1 MKKIKLTAIFIS
13 LFFAGQAQT
22 KTFIDQPYIE
32 VAGSADTMVT
42 PNEIFIKIEISEA
55 DTKNKT
61 SVEEL
66 ERKMFDA
73 LKAMG
78 IDVEKNLTTSD
89 ISSNFKNYFLK
100 GKEILKSKE
109 YMLKVN
115 DAVTASKVFMKLED
129 LGISNSSIDHVD
141 YSDMESIKNLMRTK
155 AMENAKAR
163 ALALTKPLHQEVGPA
178 IFISDNEVYMVNRM
192 LQGKVAGIQVNGYS
206 DAGQEEL
213 PKIDFEK
220 IKVSTNINV
229 KFILKP

>member
-1 MKKIKLTAIFIS
+1 MKKIKLTAICIS
-13 LFFAGQAQT
+13 LFFAGQAQM
-22 KTFIDQPYIE
+22 KSFIDQPYVE
-32 VAGSADTMVT
+32 VAGNADTMVT
-42 PNEIFIKIEISEA
+42 PNEIYIQIGISEK

-109 YMLKVN
+109 YMLKVK
-115 DAVTASKVFMKLED
+115 DAVTASKVFMSLED

-141 YSDMESIKNLMRTK
+141 YSHMEAMKNIMRTK
-155 AMENAKAR
+155 AIENAKAR
-163 ALALTKPLHQEVGPA
+163 ALALTEPLHQQVGPA
-178 IFISDNEVYMVNRM
+178 IFISDNDSYTMHPMMEA
-192 LQGKVAGIQVNGYS
+192 KVAGLQIRA
-206 DAGQEEL
+206 DANAADQQL
-213 PKIDFEK
+213 PQIDFEK
-220 IKVSTNINV
+220 IKISANINA
-229 KFILKP
+229 KFILKQ

>member
-1 MKKIKLTAIFIS
+1 MKKLHLTILFIS
-13 LFFAGQAQT
+13 FFIVGHAQT

-42 PNEIFIKIEISEA
+42 PDEIYIKIDISES

-73 LKAMG
+73 LKVMG

-89 ISSNFKNYFLK
+89 ISSNFKNYFLR
-100 GKEILKSKE
+100 GKNVVKSKE
-109 YMLKVN
+109 YMLKVK
-115 DAVTASKVFMKLED
+115 DAVTATNVFIKLED

-141 YSDMESIKNLMRTK
+141 YSDMERMKNLMRTK
-155 AMENAKAR
+155 AIENAKAR
-163 ALALTKPLHQEVGPA
+163 ALALTKPLHQDIGPA
-178 IFISDNEVYMVNRM
+178 IYISDNEIYPIRPMERQAKIN
-192 LQGKVAGIQVNGYS
+192 LYEANS
-206 DAGQEEL
+206 ATGQEL

-220 IKVSTNINV
+220 IEVSANV
-229 KFILKP
+229 NAKFILKP

>member
-1 MKKIKLTAIFIS
+1 MKKIHLTILFIS
-13 LFFAGQAQT
+13 FFIAGQAQT

-42 PNEIFIKIEISEA
+42 PNEIYIKIDISES

-66 ERKMFDA
+66 ERNMFNA

-89 ISSNFKNYFLK
+89 ISSNFKNYFLR
-100 GKEILKSKE
+100 GKNVVKSKE
-109 YMLKVN
+109 YMLKVK
-115 DAVTASKVFMKLED
+115 DAVTATNVFIKLED

-141 YSDMESIKNLMRTK
+141 YSDMEGMKNLMRTK
-155 AMENAKAR
+155 AIENAKAR
-163 ALALTKPLHQEVGPA
+163 ALALTKPLHQEIGPA
-178 IFISDNEVYMVNRM
+178 IYISDNEVYPMRSMERQAKIN
-192 LQGKVAGIQVNGYS
+192 LYQANS
-206 DAGQEEL
+206 DTAQEL

-220 IKVSTNINV
+220 IEVSANINA
-229 KFILKP
+229 KFILKQ

>member
-1 MKKIKLTAIFIS
+1 MKLTAFLMI

-32 VAGSADTMVT
+32 VAGNADTMVT
-42 PNEIFIKIEISEA
+42 PDEIFIKIEISEA
-55 DTKNKT
+55 DTRNKT

-73 LKAMG
+73 LKSMG

-100 GKEILKSKE
+100 GKEVLKSKE
-109 YMLKVN
+109 YMLKVS

-141 YSDMESIKNLMRTK
+141 YSDMEGIKNLMRTK

-178 IFISDNEVYMVNRM
+178 IYISDNEVYPIH
-192 LQGKVAGIQVNGYS
+192 LLEGKVAGLAIRGYTNNS
-206 DAGQEEL
+206 AQDL

-220 IKVSTNINV
+220 IQISSNINA

>member
-1 MKKIKLTAIFIS
+1 MKKISLIALLVFLIFK
-13 LFFAGQAQT
+13 GEAQM

-42 PNEIFIKIEISEA
+42 PDEIFIKIEISEA

-73 LKAMG
+73 LKALG

-89 ISSNFKNYFLK
+89 MASNFKNYFLK
-100 GKEILKSKE
+100 GKEVLKSKE
-109 YMLKVN
+109 YSLKVSN
-115 DAVTASKVFMKLED
+115 AVTASKVFIQLEN
-129 LGISNSSIDHVD
+129 LGISNTSIDHVD
-141 YSDMESIKNLMRTK
+141 YSDMEGMKNAMRIK

-163 ALALTKPLHQEVGPA
+163 AHALTKPLHQEVGPA
-178 IFISDNEVYMVNRM
+178 IFISDNEIYMAHPLERQTGIM
-192 LQGKVAGIQVNGYS
+192 LYEKQNSAQ
-206 DAGQEEL
+206 DM

-220 IKVSTNINV
+220 IQVSSNINV
-229 KFILKP
+229 KFILKQ